1 MGLGNGGVDGVDFDL
16 GAVLKANLESDVY
29 MDFIQKYRF
38 ILDFKIPKSTEV
50 LINSNR

>member
-1 MGLGNGGVDGVDFDL
+1 M

-29 MDFIQKYRF
+29 VDFIQKYRF

-50 LINSNR
+50 LINSNRYVRNKIVFLLT